1 MRGAVHQLPH
11 MPLWCVEGLHLYRK
25 GPDFVVNMAYCKT
38 YLL

>member
-1 MRGAVHQLPH
+1 MPGAKHRLPH
-11 MPLWCVEGLHLYRK
+11 VPLCGVEGLHLYPK